1 MVQPLERNI
10 KKVGGERMEIGAKT
24 IKRIVT
30 STVDKPVTTDSIYYI
45 GEVIEKIIRE
55 SAVEAGKLHD
65 EINSLRKIQG
75 LREKS
80 RINEEIFRKI
90 YERIKYSKVV
100 NT

>member
-1 MVQPLERNI
+1 
-10 KKVGGERMEIGAKT
+10 MEIGAKT

-90 YERIKYSKVV
+90 YERIKYSEVV